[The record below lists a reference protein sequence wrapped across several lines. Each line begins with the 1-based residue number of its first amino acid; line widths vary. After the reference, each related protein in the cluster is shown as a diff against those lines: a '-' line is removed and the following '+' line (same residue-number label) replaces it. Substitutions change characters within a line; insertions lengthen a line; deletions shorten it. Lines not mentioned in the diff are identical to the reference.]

1 MAYNPYIQQ
10 GNSLQGS
17 GGNLQGSLGNTLQG
31 SLGGGLQGNPQ
42 TLQGT
47 PPPAAQPTPT
57 PSAYGSAG
65 ATSPAKSA
73 YVNDLSGRYG
83 LNNRTVYDKQNNTGF
98 SDPNAFY
105 QSAGVNSFNGLKFDT
120 GYTPPNQTGGNP
132 APAPVAAPVTPP
144 DPMATLRDA
153 YSAYI
158 KTLAP
163 SQDVTD
169 ATKKYADF
177 TTSRDSGLQTINDK
191 VIPMQFI
198 TGQKASLNNQA
209 EITANRLQGDISLAQ
224 QKQTA
229 LSTQAKARADFE
241 NQVYT
246 AQQKQNAPV
255 TLGEGDAIYNPVTK
269 QIEYKNPKTYD
280 PSNGA
285 AGDYNKV
292 LSPTEALALGVPYGT
307 TQGQAM
313 GLGITPQKP
322 FTDAQNQAATYG
334 VRVAQAQTALD
345 SVVNKIV
352 GMNPLSYEAQKRLPS
367 YAQSADFRAYD
378 QASRNLIN
386 AVLRRESGA
395 AIAQSEFDNAQA
407 QYLPK
412 PGDDAKTLANKK
424 QNLTT
429 VLNGLIQSSGGAY
442 NQLNGGGSSGGS
454 GSDPLG
460 LGFKTGGSVPL
471 NALGITNI
479 QLGSHLAV
487 VNNNPGNLRFVG
499 QAGATQGSG
508 GFARF
513 SSPAAGVSALAS
525 QIKLDASRGATLASF
540 INKYAPPSENN
551 TSQYLTQAIASLK
564 VPPGTKL
571 ASIPLSQIVKFM
583 ALKESS
589 TKLA

>member
-1 MAYNPYIQQ
+1 MPTSSLLQGSNP
-10 GNSLQGS
+10 SLQG
-17 GGNLQGSLGNTLQG
+17 NNQLLQGSLAGV
-31 SLGGGLQGNPQ
+31 LQGNSQ
-42 TLQGT
+42 NLQGQA
-47 PPPAAQPTPT
+47 PPAAQPTPT
-57 PSAYGSAG
+57 PTAYGSAG

-83 LNNRTVYDKQNNTGF
+83 LNNGTVYDKQSNTGF
-98 SDPNAFY
+98 SDPNSFY
-105 QSAGVNSFNGLKFDT
+105 QSAGVKSFNGLKFDT

-132 APAPVAAPVTPP
+132 APAAAPAPTPAAPP
-144 DPMATLRDA
+144 DPLATLRSVYGD
-153 YSAYI
+153 YI

-169 ATKKYADF
+169 ATKKYQDF
-177 TTSRDSGLQTINDK
+177 TTNRDSGLQTINDK

-209 EITANRLQGDISLAQ
+209 EITANRLQGDISLAT

-229 LSTQAKARADFE
+229 LSAQAKARADFE
-241 NQVYT
+241 NQIYT

-255 TLGEGDAIYNPVTK
+255 TLGEGDAIYNPATG

-280 PSNGA
+280 PSTSSGFTLG
-285 AGDYNKV
+285 AGDIRYDASGNV
-292 LSPTEALALGVPYGT
+292 IA
-307 TQGQAM
+307 QGGA
-313 GLGITPQKP
+313 KP

-334 VRVAQAQTALD
+334 LRIQQAGSALD
-345 SVVNKIV
+345 SVVPKIV
-352 GMNPLSYEAQKRLPS
+352 AMNPAVYEAQKRLPS
-367 YAQSADFRAYD
+367 YLQSADFQAYD

-412 PGDDAKTLANKK
+412 PGDSATTLANKK

-429 VLNGLIQSSGGAY
+429 VLNGLIQSSAGAY
-442 NQLNGGGSSGGS
+442 NELTGSGGSSGS

-471 NALGITNI
+471 NALGISNI

-551 TSQYLTQAIASLK
+551 TSQYLTQAIANLK
-564 VPPGTKL
+564 VSPTTKL
-571 ASIPLSQIVKFM
+571 SSISLPAIVKFM